1 MHSIPTQYANPALN
15 PPLSLTRNDLSVY
28 GNTEFDVPVGS
39 GYGDSGVM
47 EYMKHKLG
55 PQQVRVTGPG
65 QRNSIVHSISRDLG
79 GGDMKAR
86 MLAIESRL
94 KLMNVG
100 EQTLST
106 RFFDLMKSGYSRTM
120 DKINLGKKPCYEH
133 GPVFVGHVGKVY
145 GVHWAGNSEDFVS
158 LSFDGR
164 MLVWNIN
171 DLKREPR
178 LNISLRTPWAMTCAF
193 EQEKCRLLVAG
204 GLDNVCSIFKLPEQ
218 FDRTGMASAYSIRV
232 ESELLQHK
240 KYVSSCKFIDEEH
253 LITGSGDHT
262 CIYWDVTTS
271 QPLQILHGH
280 TSDVM
285 SVSVLPQNDRNVF
298 ASAGCDGCI
307 LLWDLRCQEGAAG
320 SVVQTIGKNTATQH
334 SCHNKRAPD
343 MNAVQLFMGGT
354 AVAAAGDDGFIRVFD
369 LRAGSSGAR
378 TPPESPTHSEQGDYS
393 TPKGKSIAKVRPS
406 EMVTNTSRVTP
417 MSERVVKSSFTE
429 DGDADGGQTTSEN
442 QSQGSVSSSPSPSM
456 SSPMGSVS
464 SSSSVSPLRR
474 SMTQRQQSAHNRSTT
489 MTALGGGNVES
500 LNANQRRKKRA
511 AMIDNLDGVP
521 DNSRAPIDRCEFK
534 TFGSV
539 SIDRPALSLTVSR
552 SGRVIYGG
560 YEDGVMRAWDCFS
573 TFNHEAALAQVSRP
587 HVDRITGMHMS
598 PDGQKILTGGWDKNV
613 RVHKVP
619 DSLY

>member
-1 MHSIPTQYANPALN
+1 
-15 PPLSLTRNDLSVY
+15 
-28 GNTEFDVPVGS
+28 
-39 GYGDSGVM
+39 M

-55 PQQVRVTGPG
+55 SQQVKIADPG
-65 QRNSIVHSISRDLG
+65 QRNSIIKSVSQNLG
-79 GGDMKAR
+79 HGDMKTR

-94 KLMNVG
+94 KQLDVG

-106 RFFDLMKSGYSRTM
+106 RFWDLMKSGYSRTM
-120 DKINLGKKPCYEH
+120 DKINLGKKPCYEQ
-133 GPVFVGHVGKVY
+133 GPVYVGHLGKVY

-193 EQEKCRLLVAG
+193 EQERCQLLAAG
-204 GLDNVCSIFKLPEQ
+204 GLDNICSIFKLPEQ

-232 ESELLQHK
+232 ESELMKHE
-240 KYVSSCKFIDEEH
+240 KYVSSVKFIGEER

-262 CIYWDVTTS
+262 CIYWDVATS
-271 QPLQILHGH
+271 QPLQVLHGH

-298 ASAGCDGCI
+298 ASAGCDGCV
-307 LLWDLRCQEGAAG
+307 LLWDLRCQEGGAG
-320 SVVQTIGKNTATQH
+320 SMVQTIGKNTATQH

-369 LRAGSSGAR
+369 LRAGSSR
-378 TPPESPTHSEQGDYS
+378 TPPESPAQSEIGDSS
-393 TPKGKSIAKVRPS
+393 TPNGKSTAKVRPS
-406 EMVTNTSRVTP
+406 EIVANTSRVTP
-417 MSERVVKSSFTE
+417 MLDRMVRPSFHL
-429 DGDADGGQTTSEN
+429 DDDDADSGQTASAEN
-442 QSQGSVSSSPSPSM
+442 LSLGGGSGPSSPSLSV
-456 SSPMGSVS
+456 SSPMGSVGS
-464 SSSSVSPLRR
+464 SSSLSPLRR
-474 SMTQRQQSAHNRSTT
+474 SIVQRKTSALNRSTT
-489 MTALGGGNVES
+489 MGGGNVET

-539 SIDRPALSLTVSR
+539 SIDRPALSVAVSR

-560 YEDGVMRAWDCFS
+560 YEDGTMRAWDCFS
-573 TFNHEAALAQVSRP
+573 TVNHEEALAQVSRP
-587 HVDRITGMHMS
+587 HVDRITGMNIS
-598 PDGQKILTGGWDKNV
+598 PDGQKIVTGGWDKSV
-613 RVHKVP
+613 RLHKVP
-619 DSLY
+619 DTLY